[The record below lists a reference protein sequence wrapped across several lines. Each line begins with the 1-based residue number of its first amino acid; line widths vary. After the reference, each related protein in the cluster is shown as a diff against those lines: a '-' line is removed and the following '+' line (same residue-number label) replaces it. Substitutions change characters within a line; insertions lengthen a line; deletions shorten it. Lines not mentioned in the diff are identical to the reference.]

1 MRIYLFIYLF
11 IPITILSQN
20 VEKIKK
26 ADTIYVFFKRDK
38 NQFSNSNNRIKLN
51 DLNYYYTFGEGEKNQ
66 NYMTFVHHYSL
77 SPEEKKEKKS
87 FLKKHKDIII
97 TYDFLT
103 KYNLGEATELIGH
116 KKKVYLINKDNVT
129 WFSIRLL
136 EVKVIGTWK
145 QSIE

>member
-1 MRIYLFIYLF
+1 MKIYLFICLF

-20 VEKIKK
+20 AEKIKK

-38 NQFSNSNNRIKLN
+38 NQFFEKNNRIELGN
-51 DLNYYYTFGEGEKNQ
+51 LNY
-66 NYMTFVHHYSL
+66 NYIFRINETSQSFMTFVHHYRL
-77 SPEEKKEKKS
+77 TPEERRERKS
-87 FLKKHKDIII
+87 FLKKNKDIII

-116 KKKVYLINKDNVT
+116 KKKVYLIDKEDIS
-129 WFSIRLL
+129 WFSIKLL